1 MRSHKA
7 AECRGRST
15 ERIFMVQTVKFVGP
29 AFSSILPERRRSI
42 DKKGSRQREV
52 RVCVPATK
60 ASGVKEC
67 VCSWWAV

>member
-7 AECRGRST
+7 AECSGCST

-29 AFSSILPERRRSI
+29 GFSSMSPERSI
-42 DKKGSRQREV
+42 DMKGSRQREV
-52 RVCVPATK
+52 HVGLCVPK

-67 VCSWWAV
+67 ECSWWAV